1 MDFNDIQ
8 NAWDNE
14 KTENVVLPDNLEKI
28 QSANTPLDKIKKNLK
43 KEFFHQSISIVLVG
57 FIPLIYDFPQK
68 GIMLFYL
75 LFSFFVAVCV
85 YYLAKLYFF
94 YKRLGAITL
103 KTKDSLY
110 ETYFD
115 IRLNMELYKT
125 WGFALTPFM
134 IMGTIGLLYNDLSKK
149 IPGFLTTGVT
159 NYQLVVLFGIVVFS
173 MLFMGIA
180 LEWWVHKFYGKYAK
194 EIKKVIDELKDE

>member
-1 MDFNDIQ
+1 MDFNDIH
-8 NAWDNE
+8 NAWNNE

-43 KEFFHQSISIVLVG
+43 MEFFHQSISIVIVG
-57 FIPLIYDFPQK
+57 FIPLIYDFPQQ

-75 LFSFFVAVCV
+75 LYSFFVAICV

-149 IPGFLTTGVT
+149 IPGFLTSGVT
-159 NYQLVVLFGIVVFS
+159 NYQLGVLFGIVVFS
-173 MLFMGIA
+173 MLFMGVA

>member
-8 NAWDNE
+8 NAWNNE

-43 KEFFHQSISIVLVG
+43 MEFFHQSISIVLIG
-57 FIPLIYDFPQK
+57 FIPLIFDFPQK

-75 LFSFFVAVCV
+75 LFSFFVAICV

-134 IMGTIGLLYNDLSKK
+134 IMATIGLLYNDLSKK
-149 IPGFLTTGVT
+149 IPGFLTTGIT

-173 MLFMGIA
+173 MLFMGVA

-194 EIKKVIDELKDE
+194 EIKKVIDELKEE

>member
-8 NAWDNE
+8 NAWNNE
-14 KTENVVLPDNLEKI
+14 KTENVVLPNNLEKI

-43 KEFFHQSISIVLVG
+43 KEFIYQIISIVFIG
-57 FIPLIYDFPQK
+57 FIPFIYHFPQK
-68 GIMLFYL
+68 GIIFFYL
-75 LFSFFVAVCV
+75 LFSFFVAICV
-85 YYLAKLYFF
+85 YYLTKLYFF

-125 WGFALTPFM
+125 FGFALTPFM
-134 IMGTIGLLYNDLSKK
+134 IMSTIGFLYYDISKK
-149 IPGFLTTGVT
+149 IPGFLTTGIT

-173 MLFMGIA
+173 MLFMGIS

-194 EIKKVIDELKDE
+194 EIKKVIDELKEE

>member
-8 NAWDNE
+8 NAWNNE

>member
-8 NAWDNE
+8 NAWNNE
-14 KTENVVLPDNLEKI
+14 KTENVNLPNNLEKI
-28 QSANTPLDKIKKNLK
+28 QSANTPLDQIKKNLK
-43 KEFFHQSISIVLVG
+43 KEFIYQIISII
-57 FIPLIYDFPQK
+57 FIGLTPLIYHFPQK
-68 GIMLFYL
+68 GIILFYL
-75 LFSFFVAVCV
+75 LFSFFVAICI

-94 YKRLGAITL
+94 YKRLGTITL

-125 WGFALTPFM
+125 FGFALTPFL
-134 IMGTIGLLYNDLSKK
+134 ILFLIGLFYYEFSK
-149 IPGFLTTGVT
+149 IPGFLASELT
-159 NYQLVVLFGIVVFS
+159 NYQLAGLFSVVVFS

-194 EIKKVIDELKDE
+194 EIRKVIDELKEE

>member
-8 NAWDNE
+8 NAWNNE
-14 KTENVVLPDNLEKI
+14 KTENVVVPNNLEKI

-68 GIMLFYL
+68 GIIFFYL

-134 IMGTIGLLYNDLSKK
+134 IMGIIGLLYNDLSKK

-159 NYQLVVLFGIVVFS
+159 KYQLVVLFGIVVFS

-194 EIKKVIDELKDE
+194 EIKKVIDELKEE

>member
-8 NAWDNE
+8 NAWNNE

-43 KEFFHQSISIVLVG
+43 MEFFHQSISIVIVG
-57 FIPLIYDFPQK
+57 FIPLIYDFPQQ

-75 LFSFFVAVCV
+75 LYSFFVAICV

-149 IPGFLTTGVT
+149 IPGFLTSGVT
-159 NYQLVVLFGIVVFS
+159 NYQLGVLFGIVVFS
-173 MLFMGIA
+173 MLFMGVA

-194 EIKKVIDELKDE
+194 EIRKVIDELKEE

>member
-8 NAWDNE
+8 NAWNNE

-180 LEWWVHKFYGKYAK
+180 LEWWVHRFYGKYAK

>member
-8 NAWDNE
+8 NAWNNE
-14 KTENVVLPDNLEKI
+14 KTENVVLPNNLQKI
-28 QSANTPLDKIKKNLK
+28 QSANTPLDQIKKNLK
-43 KEFFHQSISIVLVG
+43 KEFIYQIISIVLIGLV
-57 FIPLIYDFPQK
+57 PLICPFPPK
-68 GIMLFYL
+68 GVILFYL
-75 LFSFFVAVCV
+75 LFSLFTAVCI
-85 YYLAKLYFF
+85 YYLVKFYLF

-115 IRLNMELYKT
+115 IRLHMELYKT
-125 WGFALTPFM
+125 FGFALTPFL
-134 IMGTIGLLYNDLSKK
+134 ILYLIGLFYFKLSK
-149 IPGFLTTGVT
+149 IAGFFADEFTH
-159 NYQLVVLFGIVVFS
+159 YQLIGLFSIVVFT

-194 EIKKVIDELKDE
+194 EIKKVIEELRED